1 MGNIKLKDL
10 VFNSN
15 LNESDTNALDAMAN
29 ALKGREDLVKLALQ
43 TAKKSEH
50 PIAENIMKNPKVLKK
65 IASILLMAGLNAPS
79 DLNASDV
86 QTKIK
91 QIFSNPQYTQKSE
104 EQPPV
109 RFIMPP
115 SDHAYNKGAGEE
127 VPPPYDQSD
136 KKKSNDSSQIIFN
149 DEFVNKMADA
159 IYKAEGGTKAKS
171 PYGVLS
177 INLKGK
183 TPEAK
188 KAEARQITINSIR
201 NNWKRWLATDKTKDF
216 VDFMADRWCPISA
229 DPVGNRNWK
238 SNVKKFMG
246 IKSR

>member
-10 VFNSN
+10 VLSGN
-15 LNESDTNALDAMAN
+15 LNESTGDALNAMTN

-43 TAKKSEH
+43 TAKKTDH
-50 PIAENIMKNPKVLKK
+50 PISENIMKNPKVLKK
-65 IASILLMAGLNAPS
+65 LAAILLMAGLNTPS

-91 QIFSNPQYTQKSE
+91 QIFSNPQYTQKAE
-104 EQPPV
+104 ELPPV
-109 RFIMPP
+109 RFVMPP
-115 SDHAYNKGAGEE
+115 SDTAYNKGAGEE
-127 VPPPYDQSD
+127 VPPPYDQAAN
-136 KKKSNDSSQIIFN
+136 KKSDDAGQIIFN

-159 IYKAEGGTKAKS
+159 IYRAEGGAKAKS

-183 TPEAK
+183 TPDEK
-188 KAEARQITINSIR
+188 KAEARKITITSIR
-201 NNWKRWLATDKTKDF
+201 NNWKRWLASDKSKDF

-229 DPVGNRNWK
+229 DPVGNKNWK
-238 SNVKKFMG
+238 KNVKTFMG
-246 IKSR
+246 MKTR